1 MLASDS
7 ALVGFEHAISVDFL
21 VELEPS
27 KVLDKTALLLVVL
40 QPLQGE
46 EQHIW
51 RFFHPILCDADFVQ
65 VLRSSLR
72 CFDLIV
78 VDLVS

>member
-7 ALVGFEHAISVDFL
+7 ALVGFEHAISVDFF